1 MLKLATLAPWRVV
14 KISNINNIER
24 RGFQMVV
31 KLATL
36 AQTIFIT
43 VFPCFEK
50 RSIPTFFTQ
59 KVLTLRATFE
69 EKMKK
74 IVDDIL

>member
-1 MLKLATLAPWRVV
+1 
-14 KISNINNIER
+14 
-24 RGFQMVV
+24 MVV

-36 AQTIFIT
+36 AQQNFNH

-59 KVLTLRATFE
+59 KVVPLRATFE

-74 IVDDIL
+74 FEDDIL